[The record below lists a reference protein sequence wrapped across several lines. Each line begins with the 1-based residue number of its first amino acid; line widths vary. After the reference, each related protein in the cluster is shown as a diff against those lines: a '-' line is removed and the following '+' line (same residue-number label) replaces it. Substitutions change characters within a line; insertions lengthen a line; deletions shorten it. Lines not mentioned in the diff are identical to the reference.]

1 MYTYGPSEL
10 DPGSCFCGTPS
21 LVYDS
26 LTGFDVCMQCGV
38 VVEQILDDGLEYHY
52 TEDGIDVGFHGAES
66 SGTFMD
72 VDNKLSKRLQASL
85 MTKEDLDNRD
95 MKDVLTQICLA
106 LKISLP
112 NVIFDTALEIARLHR
127 EKVRLSGRKKN
138 AAYAAAMY
146 FSCKINNSER
156 EIRLF
161 STTCCIDIKLLN
173 FGIKSI
179 KENLSDSQYMKV
191 TKEENKHSALL
202 SQFVSRL
209 NISSED
215 AKKLRRDSLNMMD
228 SIPDVFDSGKKPR
241 TILSALIFINVF
253 RLNIDIDK
261 KEMSTAL
268 SVCSQSVDNCMN
280 FIRKT
285 YKIDF

>member
-1 MYTYGPSEL
+1 M
-10 DPGSCFCGTPS
+10 
-21 LVYDS
+21 
-26 LTGFDVCMQCGV
+26 
-38 VVEQILDDGLEYHY
+38 VVEQVFSEEIEYHY
-52 TEDGIDVGFHGAES
+52 TQDGKDIGFHGTES

-72 VDNKLSKRLQASL
+72 DGSKISKRLQASL
-85 MTKEDLDNRD
+85 MSKEDLDNRD

-112 NVIFDTALEIARLHR
+112 NIIFDTALEISRLHR

-138 AAYAAAMY
+138 ATYAAAMY

-179 KENLSDSQYMKV
+179 KENLNDSQYMKV

-202 SQFVSRL
+202 SQFVTRL
-209 NISSED
+209 DISSDE

-241 TILSALIFINVF
+241 TILSAIIFINVF
-253 RLNIDIDK
+253 KLGIDIDK

-268 SVCSQSVDNCMN
+268 NVCSQSVDGCMN

>member
-1 MYTYGPSEL
+1 MYGPSDIE
-10 DPGSCFCGTPS
+10 PGSCFCGVPT

-26 LTGFDVCMQCGV
+26 MTGYDVCCQCGV
-38 VVEQILDDGLEYHY
+38 VVEQVFSEEIEYHY
-52 TEDGIDVGFHGAES
+52 NENGEDVGFHGTES

-72 VDNKLSKRLQASL
+72 VDNKLQKRLQASL

-112 NVIFDTALEIARLHR
+112 NIIFDTGLEICRLHR
-127 EKVRLSGRKKN
+127 QKVRLSGRKKN
-138 AAYAAAMY
+138 ATYAAAMY

-179 KENLSDSQYMKV
+179 KENLSDSQYMKE

-209 NISSED
+209 NISPDE

-253 RLNIDIDK
+253 RLGIDIDK

-268 SVCSQSVDNCMN
+268 NVCSQSVDGCMH
-280 FIRKT
+280 FIRKN